1 MRSTQA
7 VHRLHAAAYWAY
19 EVWGGRVGSVRREVV
34 AGIGGAAAM
43 AALTAW
49 MRPPRAPTAEPQ
61 PETGATSEKATV
73 KGASG
78 TTSSGRADYQWVV
91 NVAAGVVTLSAGVLG
106 VFGITGGVAVSLLRN
121 APAAVATASL
131 AAGVAVLLGVA
142 SAFIS
147 PELTQRNQPRTTKRI
162 TILTAVLVVA
172 ALVTTGKDFASLAA
186 PSLVARVLWWLFLA
200 LIGALML
207 WGARVIVKGASAAP
221 PPSRDR
227 RHDLDKVPGDLL
239 DGQGQGYR
247 LKTLA
252 ILTSLAVFGVSV
264 LCVVVLASGVSRAA
278 SRPAV
283 SVTLDFKPAAANAA
297 TGTSRGIPGATSP
310 QGSFVL
316 HVTVKSLGMPSDER
330 FLVVVDRV
338 DLPVKATQLKEVYLT
353 YVGPDAAGNVQ
364 YTFSIPLA
372 VDKVVPWLGVSATLQ
387 HVGQPPT
394 DPGEDPCGVEKGGS
408 RPSGSTC
415 ALVYADP
422 TLTA

>member
-1 MRSTQA
+1 
-7 VHRLHAAAYWAY
+7 
-19 EVWGGRVGSVRREVV
+19 VGSVRREVW
-34 AGIGGAAAM
+34 AGIGGAVVA
-43 AALTAW
+43 AALTARL
-49 MRPPRAPTAEPQ
+49 RPHGGTTAESQ
-61 PETGATSEKATV
+61 PGTGATSEKDTAKT
-73 KGASG
+73 ASEE
-78 TTSSGRADYQWVV
+78 TKSGRADYQWVV

-147 PELTQRNQPRTTKRI
+147 PKLKQCEQPRTAKRI
-162 TILTAVLVVA
+162 TILTALLVVA
-172 ALVTTGKDFASLAA
+172 TLVTTGKDFTSLAA
-186 PSLVARVLWWLFLA
+186 PSLVARVTWWFFLA

-207 WGARVIVKGASAAP
+207 YGARDVIRG
-221 PPSRDR
+221 
-227 RHDLDKVPGDLL
+227 HD
-239 DGQGQGYR
+239 YR
-247 LKTLA
+247 LKTVA
-252 ILTSLAVFGVSV
+252 ILASLAVFGVSV

-283 SVTLDFKPAAANAA
+283 LVTLDFKPAIASGARGTATSAAPPA
-297 TGTSRGIPGATSP
+297 ATSP

-330 FLVVVDRV
+330 FLIVVDRV
-338 DLPVKATQLKEVYLT
+338 DLPVNATQVKEVYLT
-353 YVGPDAAGNVQ
+353 YVGPDASGNVQ
-364 YTFSIPLA
+364 YTFSIPFA

-387 HVGQPPT
+387 HAGEPPT
-394 DPGEDPCGVEKGGS
+394 NPTGDPCGVEKGGS

-422 TLTA
+422 TLTSS